1 MLWMDR
7 ENPHL
12 CFRLQPR
19 RQPCY
24 LERLS
29 GPGPKNIQLLFQWQ
43 QNPPFTVL
51 AHQEL
56 GLRER
61 VRLPQSRAAQRNSEP
76 CFGKWE
82 PLSVSHAPGEASDK
96 IMVIIFSCVQA
107 ITLPDSLTSFIL
119 SLIWWP
125 HPTSTISNSPS
136 SPFHPP
142 HVAISR
148 ANSRPFFLIFI
159 YPPKPWSNLP

>member
-7 ENPHL
+7 ENPGL

-24 LERLS
+24 LERFR

-51 AHQEL
+51 AHQKL
-56 GLRER
+56 GLRKR
-61 VRLPQSRAAQRNSEP
+61 VRLLQSKATKRNSKP
-76 CFGKWE
+76 FFDKWE
-82 PLSVSHAPGEASDK
+82 SLSVSRAPWEASGI

-107 ITLPDSLTSFIL
+107 ITLPDSSTSFIL

-125 HPTSTISNSPS
+125 CPTSTISNSS
-136 SPFHPP
+136 SFPFHLS
-142 HVAISR
+142 HVGALS
-148 ANSRPFFLIFI
+148 AFLSEF
-159 YPPKPWSNLP
+159 YLPNEALV